1 MPVARTLTVALCLA
15 AVLAAAS
22 ARAAEDLQRWV
33 ERALAPAA
41 ADYHGTVVLQIGDK
55 MQTLR
60 VTHLLADG
68 KPLEWVEVLEG
79 APRETIRIGDE
90 VRCFLPEDRV
100 VLIDRAA
107 GAAGLSYHPVGSVG
121 RIESSYR
128 LESLGMDRVA
138 GREVLGVRFVPRDAL
153 RFGQDWWI
161 DRESA
166 VVLKRVVW
174 EETPAR
180 ALETQT
186 FSDFHLGAATQTAVV
201 RQKFSSRSEW
211 RRVDLRGKSVGASET
226 GWEFGVLPSGFQLE
240 GILQRRGPSGK
251 TVTQWLIGDGLVTV
265 SVFFEPWEGTET
277 SEQVERFGATT
288 VVRRQDPGALRT
300 AMGEVPSATL
310 QALLAAMT
318 RKGGA

>member
-138 GREVLGVRFVPRDAL
+138 GREVFGVRFVPRDAL

-186 FSDFHLGAATQTAVV
+186 FSDFQLGAATQAAVV
-201 RQKFSSRSEW
+201 RQKFASRSEW
-211 RRVDLRGKSVGASET
+211 QRVDLRGKSVGAAK
-226 GWEFGVLPSGFQLE
+226 PA
-240 GILQRRGPSGK
+240 GIWRLAARISARGDPAAPRSSGK

-318 RKGGA
+318 RKGGS

>member
-15 AVLAAAS
+15 AVLAAVA
-22 ARAAEDLQRWV
+22 ARAEEDVHRWV
-33 ERALAPAA
+33 ERALAPSA
-41 ADYHGTVVLQIGDK
+41 ADYHGTAVLQIGDK
-55 MQTLR
+55 IQTLR

-79 APRETIRIGDE
+79 APRETIRIDDE

-100 VLIDRAA
+100 ILIDRAH
-107 GAAGLSYHPVGSVG
+107 GGLGRSDHAVDSVG

-138 GREVLGVRFVPRDAL
+138 GREAMGVRFVPRDAL

-174 EETPAR
+174 EEAPAR

-186 FSDFHLGAATQTAVV
+186 FSDFHLGAATQVAVV
-201 RQKFSSRSEW
+201 RQKFASRSEW
-211 RRVDLRGKSVGASET
+211 QRIDLRGKTVDASET
-226 GWEFGVLPSGFQLE
+226 GWDFGALPSGFALE
-240 GILQRRGPSGK
+240 GVVQRRGPSGK
-251 TVTQWLIGDGLVTV
+251 TITQWLVGDGLVTV
-265 SVFFEPWEGTET
+265 SVFFESWEGTET
-277 SEQVERFGATT
+277 SEHVERFGATT

-318 RKGGA
+318 RKGGF

>member
-138 GREVLGVRFVPRDAL
+138 GREVFGVRFVPRDAL

-186 FSDFHLGAATQTAVV
+186 FSDFQLGAATQAAVV
-201 RQKFSSRSEW
+201 RQKFASRSEW
-211 RRVDLRGKSVGASET
+211 QRVDLRGKSVGAGET
-226 GWEFGVLPSGFQLE
+226 GLGFGALPPGFQLE
-240 GILQRRGPSGK
+240 GILQRRGPRARRSRSGSSVMGSLPCRSSSSPGREPRPPSK
-251 TVTQWLIGDGLVTV
+251 SNV
-265 SVFFEPWEGTET
+265 SARRRWCGARIRVPCVPPWGKC
-277 SEQVERFGATT
+277 RL
-288 VVRRQDPGALRT
+288 RRCK
-300 AMGEVPSATL
+300 PSWPP
-310 QALLAAMT
+310 
-318 RKGGA
+318 